1 MPNPH
6 PSSSSPAPRLTRR
19 RWLQCTGALGA
30 LAAPAVWAQGDARP
44 LAVAQIADMA
54 PLHQDVGRDF
64 LTGARAAWQDVNARG
79 GIKGRPVQ
87 HLTWETDGT
96 PAALR
101 DAVQAAHANT
111 ACVALTGCVADDAA
125 AAIAGLQV
133 NAPSTAPMALMAP
146 WLLRQMAD
154 EADTVFRIFPDYQA
168 QIAHALRS
176 LATMGVQRIS
186 VVFADA
192 ALQRQLQ
199 TSIAQAAAGLQLQAR
214 TLALPAT
221 AGTTANTSASQAEL
235 RSPPDAIVLFIGGTP
250 ELHDFLRQLQ
260 LPGGRQCYVIA
271 LADVNLQVL
280 AQMGGVPRGVS
291 VIATQAVPV
300 VTAGLPIVRSYR
312 EVLARLYDE
321 PPSPLGLAGFIAAR
335 YTAEVLSAIGG
346 PLTRASVLGALRQ
359 RTPMQFGGFS
369 VAYQDGK
376 LANTHVTQ
384 TMLSANG
391 RIVG

>member
-1 MPNPH
+1 MPNPP
-6 PSSSSPAPRLTRR
+6 PSFTSPAPRLTRR

-64 LTGARAAWQDVNARG
+64 LTGARAAWQDTNARG

-125 AAIAGLQV
+125 AAIAGLQ
-133 NAPSTAPMALMAP
+133 APSAAPMALMAP

-192 ALQRQLQ
+192 ALQKQLQ
-199 TSIAQAAAGLQLQAR
+199 PSIAQAAAGLQLQAR

-221 AGTTANTSASQAEL
+221 AGTTGSASAAQAEL

-250 ELHDFLRQLQ
+250 ELHDFLRPLQ

-346 PLTRASVLGALRQ
+346 PLTRASVLSALRQ